1 MKCCKRGNEL
11 TSRPDEKGRRYSL
24 NPEGARKSSIAS
36 LLFGSSKARAARHA
50 RCSYLILE
58 AAQ

>member
-1 MKCCKRGNEL
+1 MKCCKRG
-11 TSRPDEKGRRYSL
+11 DETIINVNKKERRYFL
-24 NPEGARKSSIAS
+24 NPEGARKSSISS
-36 LLFGSSKARAARHA
+36 LLFGSCKARAARHA